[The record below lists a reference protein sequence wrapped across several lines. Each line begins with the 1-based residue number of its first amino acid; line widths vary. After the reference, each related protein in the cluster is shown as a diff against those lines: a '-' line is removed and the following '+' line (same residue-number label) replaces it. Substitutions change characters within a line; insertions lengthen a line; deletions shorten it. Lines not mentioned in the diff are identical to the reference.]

1 MPTWW
6 GLSGSAIVTRDETA
20 VLEGTATVLATPTV
34 FLEGTVTVDRAVLT
48 AWAAQA
54 RRTATRVF
62 IGEDAE
68 DLLRITG
75 DVSVSLDEGSL
86 IATASFQVVD
96 PRCAFFHEDSLVTG
110 GIPVSIKVRV
120 ATDDATTDTTVFRGA
135 TEAAPSDGTH
145 VPRATIACAG
155 EGAEWHAEKG
165 CLYLKPF
172 AGVTRLEALQAFAE
186 SVGIDPDRIRGGDAW
201 GQARLGLDL
210 SGLSPAALAGRF
222 AAIEDSYLR
231 LDGPDLEILPAR
243 DVVGPDA
250 EPVFAFIP
258 RNFFSCSETPP
269 NRAPARL
276 VLSSVGIPEE
286 VLSGGTEVVTPTIE
300 IRIDPDGT
308 REQTTTVT
316 TTVNGVVICQRAE
329 TWRDA
334 AIPGVTPSAV
344 AWRLWRL
351 SETEATWETVV
362 IDGVELRTGRIL
374 SERTTVREFYSPP
387 CRTTSGYVWSD
398 GSRHLDSLAQ
408 WAVTADQITTYGYD
422 STCLLTSKTI
432 NAGEW
437 YSPLASSGHTYEN
450 GDVRA
455 DTAYQWIAPDDAQPL
470 NRTTET
476 YAEEETDSLKAV
488 SVSSRVYGYRIPLG
502 STATPPEE
510 EWLEIS
516 GRDDR
521 WETVPGSGL
530 TMHAWTIYNED
541 GSRESKSEPA
551 SAMPVLVRSDA
562 ELPQYQTRPIVL
574 EALSAAGASGEQAPP
589 ETIWGA
595 ETIDDLI
602 RAARRRFRDA
612 KASRFT
618 IRHPALPLLRK
629 YDVVTVT
636 DPTWQLDVRKGYVGS
651 IRLTLNVSSTGK
663 LLQETTV
670 VFPPPEYDPEVPIVE
685 AA

>member
-6 GLSGSAIVTRDETA
+6 GLSGSAIATRTETA
-20 VLEGTATVLATPTV
+20 VVEGTATVVATPSV
-34 FLEGTVTVDRAVLT
+34 YVLGTATVDRTSLV
-48 AWAAQA
+48 AWATQA

-62 IGEDAE
+62 IGEGAE
-68 DLLRITG
+68 DLIRITG
-75 DVSVSLDEGSL
+75 DVSVSLDETSL

-96 PRCAFFHEDSLVTG
+96 PRCAFFHPDSLVTG

-120 ATDDATTDTTVFRGA
+120 ATDDATTDTTVFRGE

-155 EGAEWHAEKG
+155 EGAEWHGEKG
-165 CLYLKPF
+165 CLFLRPF
-172 AGVTRLEALQAFAE
+172 AGVTRLEALRAFAE
-186 SVGIDPDRIRGGDAW
+186 SVGIDPARIRGGTSW
-201 GQARLGLDL
+201 GQIRLGLDL
-210 SGLSPAALAGRF
+210 SGLSPAALAARF

-250 EPVFAFIP
+250 SPVFAFTP

-269 NRAPARL
+269 GRPPSRL
-276 VLSSVGIPEE
+276 VFSSVGLPVE

-300 IRIDPDGT
+300 IRIEPDGT
-308 REQTTTVT
+308 REETTTVT
-316 TTVNGVVICQRAE
+316 TTVNGIVIRQRAE

-351 SETEATWETVV
+351 SETEATWETVTV
-362 IDGVELRTGRIL
+362 DGVTLRTSRLL
-374 SERTTVREFYSPP
+374 SERTTVREWYSPP
-387 CRTTSGYVWSD
+387 CRTTSGYVWAD
-398 GSRHLDSLAQ
+398 GSRHLDSAAQ
-408 WAVTADQITTYGYD
+408 WRVTADQITTYGYD
-422 STCLLTSKTI
+422 STCLLTSKVV
-432 NAGEW
+432 NVGQW
-437 YSPLASSGHTYEN
+437 YSPLASTGHTYPD
-450 GDVRA
+450 GSVRA
-455 DTAYQWIAPDDAQPL
+455 DSAYQWIAPDDAQPWQ
-470 NRTTET
+470 RTTEVS
-476 YAEEETDSLKAV
+476 AEESTDSLTAV

-510 EWLEIS
+510 EWIEIS

-521 WETVPGSGL
+521 WETVPGTGL
-530 TMHAWTIYNED
+530 TMHAWTVYNED

-551 SAMPVLVRSDA
+551 TSAPTLVRSDA
-562 ELPQYQTRPIVL
+562 DVPQYQTKPIVL
-574 EALSAAGASGEQAPP
+574 EAIAAAGGEAVV

-595 ETIDDLI
+595 ESMDDLR
-602 RAARRRFRDA
+602 RAARRRFRDVR
-612 KASRFT
+612 ASRFT

-636 DPTWQLDVRKGYVGS
+636 DPTWQLDERKGYVAS

-663 LLQETTV
+663 LLQETV
-670 VFPPPEYDPEVPIVE
+670 VAFPPPEFDPEVPLTE

>member
-1 MPTWW
+1 MPTWR
-6 GLSGSAIVTRDETA
+6 GLSGSATVSRTETA
-20 VLEGTATVLATPTV
+20 VVEGTVTVLATPTV
-34 FLEGTVTVDRAVLT
+34 YVEGTATVDRASLA

-62 IGEDAE
+62 LGEDGE
-68 DLLRITG
+68 DLIRITG
-75 DVSVSLDEGSL
+75 DVSVSLDETSL

-96 PRCAFFHEDSLVTG
+96 PRCAFFHEDSIVTG

-120 ATDDATTDTTVFRGA
+120 AIDDDTTDTTVFRGA

-145 VPRATIACAG
+145 VPRATVACAG

-186 SVGIDPDRIRGGDAW
+186 SVGIGPDRIRGGSEW
-201 GQARLGLDL
+201 GAVRLGLDL
-210 SGLSPAALAGRF
+210 SGLSPAALAARF

-250 EPVFAFIP
+250 EPIFAFTP

-269 NRAPARL
+269 SRAPARL
-276 VLSSVGIPEE
+276 VLSSVGIPKE
-286 VLSGGTEVVTPTIE
+286 VLSGGTKVVTPTIE

-316 TTVNGVVICQRAE
+316 TTVNGVVIRQRAE

-351 SETEATWETVV
+351 SETEATWDTVV
-362 IDGVELRTGRIL
+362 VDGVTLRTGRIL
-374 SERTTVREFYSPP
+374 TERTTVREWYSPP

-398 GSRHLDSLAQ
+398 GSRHLNSAAQ
-408 WAVTADQITTYGYD
+408 WQVTADQITTYGYD
-422 STCLLTSKTI
+422 DTCLLISKVI
-432 NAGEW
+432 DEGGW
-437 YSPLASSGHTYEN
+437 YSPLATTGKEYPDGST
-450 GDVRA
+450 RA
-455 DTAYQWIAPDDAQPL
+455 DTAYQWVAPDDAQPL
-470 NRTTET
+470 RRTTEAN
-476 YAEEETDSLKAV
+476 AEETTDALKAV
-488 SVSSRVYGYRIPLG
+488 SVSSRVYGYRVPLG

-551 SAMPVLVRSDA
+551 SSAPVLVRSDA

-595 ETIDDLI
+595 ESMDDLI
-602 RAARRRFRDA
+602 RAARRRYRDA
-612 KASRFT
+612 KAARFT

-629 YDVVTVT
+629 CDVVTVT
-636 DPTWQLDVRKGYVGS
+636 DPTWQLDARKGYVGS
-651 IRLTLNVSSTGK
+651 TRLTLNVSSTGK
-663 LLQETTV
+663 LLQETVV